1 MNVIRHDTP
10 GKQSVFLI
18 VEVIQGISHDI
29 GDLWPAKMAGT
40 RSIVKI
46 LLDDAS
52 RELLDFLC
60 LVRAQISLKL
70 DRRLDNAFAFGA
82 DSVEDRLGQR
92 VGQPESYKV
101 GRAFLFPVR
110 QVPPVADLHITEAW
124 AGRPRH
130 SRRDAGGT
138 VGNIGIKIRVGYLSF
153 MFGRGDRRW
162 MRRGRRRLWRGGRRR
177 ALGPGLRSRLQI
189 V

>member
-1 MNVIRHDTP
+1 
-10 GKQSVFLI
+10 
-18 VEVIQGISHDI
+18 ISHDI
-29 GDLWPAKMAGT
+29 GGLWPAKIAGT

-124 AGRPRH
+124 AGRLRH
-130 SRRDAGGT
+130 SRRDAIVT
-138 VGNIGIKIRVGYLSF
+138 VAHVAMQIRIRYLSLAVH
-153 MFGRGDRRW
+153 RHYQR
-162 MRRGRRRLWRGGRRR
+162 
-177 ALGPGLRSRLQI
+177 Q
-189 V
+189 

>member
-110 QVPPVADLHITEAW
+110 QVPPVGVLKTPEAW
-124 AGRPRH
+124 PVPPADCRRNATLQGAIVGVPLGVRH
-130 SRRDAGGT
+130 LTFA
-138 VGNIGIKIRVGYLSF
+138 V
-153 MFGRGDRRW
+153 
-162 MRRGRRRLWRGGRRR
+162 
-177 ALGPGLRSRLQI
+177 
-189 V
+189 

>member
-10 GKQSVFLI
+10 GKQLVFLI

-92 VGQPESYKV
+92 LGQPESYKV

-110 QVPPVADLHITEAW
+110 QVPPVADLHINEAW

-130 SRRDAGGT
+130 SRRDASAT
-138 VGNIGIKIRVGYLSF
+138 VGNVAMQIRIDTSALLFIDTISDSNAGVLAGC
-153 MFGRGDRRW
+153 
-162 MRRGRRRLWRGGRRR
+162 R
-177 ALGPGLRSRLQI
+177 AGVPPATSACETHPP
-189 V
+189 

>member
-110 QVPPVADLHITEAW
+110 QVPPPATSACETHPPPRRPWYPGPETRSHNRRSPAYLHQ
-124 AGRPRH
+124 
-130 SRRDAGGT
+130 
-138 VGNIGIKIRVGYLSF
+138 
-153 MFGRGDRRW
+153 
-162 MRRGRRRLWRGGRRR
+162 
-177 ALGPGLRSRLQI
+177 LG
-189 V
+189 